1 MITKETRKSQLYIFN
16 LENKKKNCTLCR
28 WFFFSFLYI
37 FPLISSNSRREM
49 TCCAVVCT
57 AAYVASRMQP
67 RVKFF
72 SVFRGYMIFFNDD
85 AND

>member
-1 MITKETRKSQLYIFN
+1 MITKETRKSLLYMFN
-16 LENKKKNCTLCR
+16 LENKKKIAR
-28 WFFFSFLYI
+28 FAGVFFSFLYI
-37 FPLISSNSRREM
+37 LPLISSNSRREM

-72 SVFRGYMIFFNDD
+72 SVFRGYMDLFQ
-85 AND
+85 